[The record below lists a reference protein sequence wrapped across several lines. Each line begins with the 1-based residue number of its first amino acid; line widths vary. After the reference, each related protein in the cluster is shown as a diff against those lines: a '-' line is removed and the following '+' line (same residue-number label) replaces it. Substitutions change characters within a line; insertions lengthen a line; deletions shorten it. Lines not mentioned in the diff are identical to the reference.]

1 MHKRNYTPASF
12 FGVSI
17 IIILFLSGSSVLTG
31 QNNQQAD
38 SANIAKD
45 EVKAQPRFIKEEPKQ
60 ENKLYSTTIL
70 GHGGMFQWTHSNGAV
85 TIDPSL
91 AIGGGVALNF
101 RVIDFLEVSVG
112 AGLSLQTTEATV
124 QQYSATMPWIDNEG
138 DAYEK
143 RIEAT
148 DVKETQNYMWAEFP
162 LLVRYFYTL
171 SNWDLFAEAGAEYRM
186 ALKSTYD
193 QEGVFSHHGYY
204 EQYELLID
212 DLLSWGYYDNYEKS
226 VEEADLEMNDLIM
239 PFVGLGV
246 VFPGQK
252 SNFFFEARY
261 YLSVSDPFNEKQDV
275 LFSGPDNNTRAFSY
289 QNMSVMNNGDV
300 SFSGFRGSVGIRF

>member
-1 MHKRNYTPASF
+1 MHKRKYTPSSF
-12 FGVSI
+12 FRVSLI
-17 IIILFLSGSSVLTG
+17 VILFLSISSVLTS
-31 QNNQQAD
+31 QNDQQTD
-38 SANIAKD
+38 SANIADD
-45 EVKAQPRFIKEEPKQ
+45 EVKAQPRFIKEEPEQ

-85 TIDPSL
+85 SIDPSV
-91 AIGGGVALNF
+91 AFGGGVAFNF
-101 RVIDFLEVSVG
+101 RVVDFLEVSVG

-124 QQYSATMPWIDNEG
+124 QQYSATMPWVDNEG

-148 DVKETQNYMWAEFP
+148 DVKETQKYMWAEFP
-162 LLVRYFYTL
+162 LLVRYFYPV
-171 SNWDLFAEAGAEYRM
+171 SDWELFAEAGAEYRM
-186 ALKSTYD
+186 TLKSTYD

-204 EQYELLID
+204 EQYDLLID
-212 DLLSWGYYDNYEKS
+212 DLMEWGYYDNYKKS
-226 VEEADLEMNDLIM
+226 VEEGNLEMNSLIM

-252 SNFFFEARY
+252 TNFFFEARY
-261 YLSVSDPFNEKQDV
+261 YLSVSDPFKEKQDV
-275 LFSGPDNNTRAFSY
+275 LFAGPDENTSAVLH

-300 SFSGFRGSVGIRF
+300 NFSGFRGSIGVRF